1 MAPPTP
7 AEVDDYIAGKLLGDD
22 PAIRSARAENAAAGL
37 PAIDVSDTQ
46 GKFLQLLAAAVGA
59 RRILE
64 VGTLG
69 GVSTIFL
76 ARALPAAGAL
86 VTLEIDPRHAAV
98 ARRNLDNAG
107 VGDRVDIRVGAA
119 ADVLAAMRL
128 AGEAPFDLVFVDADK
143 QGNVAYVEAAIALG
157 RRGTVIVVDN
167 VVREGAV
174 VDTDDADPKVAGTR
188 ALYDYV
194 AREPRLDATAI
205 QTQGAKHW
213 DGFLMAV
220 VR

>member
-1 MAPPTP
+1 MPRPRGA
-7 AEVDDYIAGKLLGDD
+7 VGLAGIED
-22 PAIRSARAENAAAGL
+22 AATEAMVRQRDAGL

-119 ADVLAAMRL
+119 ADVLAAMLL